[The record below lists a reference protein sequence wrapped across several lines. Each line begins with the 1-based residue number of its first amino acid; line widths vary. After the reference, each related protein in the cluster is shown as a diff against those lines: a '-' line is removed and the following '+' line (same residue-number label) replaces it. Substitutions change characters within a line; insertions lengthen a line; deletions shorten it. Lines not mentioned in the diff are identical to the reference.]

1 MPTGRD
7 FKPMDRT
14 VLKMKMS
21 APVAA
26 YTKGKPIVALKL
38 PIFPEGTRIWMVEFC
53 GAPTGRADLCTVLG
67 THNNLL
73 YLDRRMCWQSHKYD
87 DDLSEIS
94 LTVDPVEL
102 KMADKS
108 CIPKEEE
115 VNPQAHQTET
125 SSGSELVSTGEQ
137 GSGERAEAPEAS

>member
-14 VLKMKMS
+14 CVKMKMS

-26 YTKGKPIVALKL
+26 YTKGKPIVALRL
-38 PIFPEGTRIWMVEFC
+38 PLLPQGSRIWMVEFA
-53 GAPTGRADLCTVLG
+53 GAPTGRADICTVLG
-67 THNNLL
+67 TAHNLL
-73 YLDRRMCWQSHKYD
+73 YLSRNFCWAQGKFD
-87 DDLSEIS
+87 DNLSEIS
-94 LTVDPVEL
+94 LTVDPTEM

-108 CIPKEEE
+108 CIPTKEEE
-115 VNPQAHQTET
+115 EQAQRIL
-125 SSGSELVSTGEQ
+125 SGSELVSTGEQ